1 MKLRPTVVLLTIL
14 VSVCVM
20 PVSAQ
25 EAGED
30 GREVEELRAQLN
42 NAKDRVAELK
52 IRLEQLNFDLKPENI
67 ERHFNGFGS
76 TRPEELRE
84 SRRRQLQTEKNR
96 VVAQLEQLTS
106 SWTRME
112 AAINDAQASVY
123 QQSVPT
129 VVRKIGQNP
138 ERYFFF
144 LTRVMIPIAVCT
156 RSRDQ

>member
-1 MKLRPTVVLLTIL
+1 MKLRLTVVLLTIL

-30 GREVEELRAQLN
+30 GRQVEELRAELN
-42 NAKDRVAELK
+42 NAQDKVAELK

-76 TRPEELRE
+76 THPEELRE
-84 SRRRQLQTEKNR
+84 ARRRELQTEKNR
-96 VVAQLEQLTS
+96 VVAQVEQLTS
-106 SWTRME
+106 ITIRME
-112 AAINDAQASVY
+112 AAINSVQARAY
-123 QQSVPT
+123 QQSVTT
-129 VVRKIGQNP
+129 VVMKTGRNP
-138 ERYFFF
+138 DRYFLF

>member
-1 MKLRPTVVLLTIL
+1 MKLRLTVVLLTIL

-30 GREVEELRAQLN
+30 GRKVEELRAELN
-42 NAKDRVAELK
+42 NALARVAELK
-52 IRLEQLNFDLKPENI
+52 IQLEQLNVDLKPENI

-106 SWTRME
+106 SFTRME
-112 AAINDAQASVY
+112 AAINSTQATTY
-123 QQSVPT
+123 QQSVTT
-129 VVRKIGQNP
+129 VVMKPRQNP

>member
-1 MKLRPTVVLLTIL
+1 MKLRITIVLLTIL

-25 EAGED
+25 EAGEN
-30 GREVEELRAQLN
+30 GRKVEELRAELN
-42 NAKDRVAELK
+42 NAQDKVAELK

-84 SRRRQLQTEKNR
+84 SRRRQLQTEKDR
-96 VVAQLEQLTS
+96 VAAQLEQLTS
-106 SWTRME
+106 SCTRME
-112 AAINDAQASVY
+112 AAINAVQARAY
-123 QQSVPT
+123 QQSVTT
-129 VVRKIGQNP
+129 VVMKTGQNP
-138 ERYFFF
+138 DRYFFF